1 MKKILYT
8 FLSLALLVSFS
19 FTSVYADMG
28 GSTKKQKTINENI
41 EYPYQQQEN
50 DEDELEN
57 DEDELENDEDELE
70 NDEDELE
77 NDEDDV
83 SEDAYRFEKI
93 EALKIQFKENHKD
106 KTLRKELLR
115 EILRIKKENN
125 DNSRPVLING
135 QELKSALPPVIKGDK
150 MLIPVRAVTNALG
163 AVVSWDETTRTATI
177 TKTVTDPATG
187 TQSTITI
194 KIELDSNI
202 VLVNGQEVQIDAPA
216 ELNNESTY
224 VPLRFIAETFKQK
237 VEWDE
242 ETGSV
247 IIEDEDETTP
257 TPTPAQ

>member
-1 MKKILYT
+1 
-8 FLSLALLVSFS
+8 
-19 FTSVYADMG
+19 
-28 GSTKKQKTINENI
+28 
-41 EYPYQQQEN
+41 
-50 DEDELEN
+50 
-57 DEDELENDEDELE
+57 
-70 NDEDELE
+70 
-77 NDEDDV
+77 
-83 SEDAYRFEKI
+83 
-93 EALKIQFKENHKD
+93 
-106 KTLRKELLR
+106 
-115 EILRIKKENN
+115 
-125 DNSRPVLING
+125 
-135 QELKSALPPVIKGDK
+135 

-257 TPTPAQ
+257 TPTPEATPTPTPTPAQ